1 MGKPKLIAWIPPADR
16 ILPSYRPRHQVSE
29 ICNRK
34 ALRPRLATPAV
45 TQQNPI
51 ESPQMSSQSL
61 TVDLRELDWDLLES
75 TDELSDDEV
84 LDLASD
90 FLIEQF
96 EKMGAKAET
105 ELVSDLQMSVS
116 WKNQIDTEKVLVQS
130 RDLLNQ
136 GEVQIAASILWTML
150 RIETI
155 PKEDF
160 VDGMFLL
167 GSAYSLLNRHDDAVS
182 VLEVTLECDQDHFMA
197 MSSLGYAELAHGNPN
212 LAEEWFRKSLS
223 IEPKNSWA
231 LKNLGIC
238 LANQRRFADAQV
250 ELRRCLELTSDDVGV
265 LVSLGQ
271 CSHHIGDLT
280 GAKENFERAL
290 ALGGPEH
297 LLSMAR
303 DYLSKYEKDA
313 ERTGDSFNEVA
324 YGYMVDALERLSDMD
339 RELKR
344 ALVIELVLLA
354 ANGMAINDLETK
366 HKLRTID
373 GEFDGLYLAC
383 LLYAAVQE
391 VTPGQEIG
399 IDFSREYQKATEKK

>member
-1 MGKPKLIAWIPPADR
+1 LI
-16 ILPSYRPRHQVSE
+16 
-29 ICNRK
+29 
-34 ALRPRLATPAV
+34 
-45 TQQNPI
+45 QQF
-51 ESPQMSSQSL
+51 
-61 TVDLRELDWDLLES
+61 R
-75 TDELSDDEV
+75 
-84 LDLASD
+84 
-90 FLIEQF
+90 
-96 EKMGAKAET
+96 KMGAVAET
-105 ELVSDLQMSVS
+105 ELVSNLQMSVS
-116 WKNQIDTEKVLVQS
+116 WQQRIDTERVLEQA

-136 GEVQIAASILWTML
+136 GEVRSAASILWTVL

-155 PKEDF
+155 PMEDF

-167 GSAYSLLNRHDDAVS
+167 GSAYSLLDRHDDAVS
-182 VLEVTLECDQDHFMA
+182 VLEVTLECDPDHFMA

-212 LAEEWFRKSLS
+212 LAVEWFRKSLS

-250 ELRRCLELTSDDVGV
+250 ELRRCLELTPDDIGV

-271 CSHHIGDLT
+271 CLHHLGDLT
-280 GAKENFERAL
+280 GAKQNFERAIT
-290 ALGGPEH
+290 LGGPEH

-303 DYLSKYEKDA
+303 DYLAKYEKDA